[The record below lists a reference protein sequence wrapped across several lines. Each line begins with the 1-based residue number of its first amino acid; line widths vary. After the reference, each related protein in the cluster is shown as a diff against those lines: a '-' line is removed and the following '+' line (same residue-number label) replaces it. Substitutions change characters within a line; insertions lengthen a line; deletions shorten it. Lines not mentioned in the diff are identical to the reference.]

1 MADNLKPAQLQPFTL
16 AGSGTVIG
24 ATTIVLKSFKSIPDV
39 NGTPTSLLI
48 GDFGTQGFGT
58 LEPGSLSQEE
68 QFVFTGVTQNG
79 DGTATLT
86 GVKPVLFLSPYT
98 QGGAGLTKSHAGGV
112 IMVITNS
119 SGYYDTFANKNNDE
133 TINNRWV
140 FPGIE
145 ATRPNLAVDVDAIA
159 NTALI
164 THGELARAT
173 FAGTVDASTVQKGIV
188 ELSTID
194 EQDDGTATGGTGAFL
209 VPQNSNITEA
219 RVNIVRYIA
228 GENIDASVTPQAV
241 YLKASDGKVYKSSA
255 ATAVEN
261 CFSFIG
267 FAVFGQ
273 NITINN
279 VIRVQVSGQ
288 VLSFTGLTAG
298 SSYFLA
304 DAAGTISTTP
314 GTIVYKIGVANST
327 GTKLL
332 ISLGQKVVSSET
344 DFGSTTSTTITV
356 GFRPSKV
363 TVFASTNFAAACVS
377 NGGWFQNGGNNCIEI
392 IGTANL
398 SGYVSGKAWSV
409 IESGG
414 NSHVG
419 LVDTITSSGFNLNNT
434 KTGAPGTARILWI
447 AEG

>member
-1 MADNLKPAQLQPFTL
+1 MADNLKPAQLQSFTL

-24 ATTIVLKSFKSIPDV
+24 ATTITLKSFNTIQDV
-39 NGTPTSLLI
+39 NGNYRKLTMP
-48 GDFGTQGFGT
+48 DFGTQGFFT
-58 LEPGSLSQEE
+58 LEPGSIPKEE
-68 QFVFTGVTQNG
+68 QGVFTGITDNG
-79 DGTATLT
+79 DGSQTLT
-86 GVKPVLFLSPYT
+86 GVKTVDFLSPYT
-98 QGGAGLTKSHAGGV
+98 QTAGLTKSHAGGV

-119 SGYYDTFANKNNDE
+119 SGYYDAFANKNNDE

-173 FAGTVDASTVQKGIV
+173 FAGTVDASTVQKGIS

-194 EQDDGTATGGTGAFL
+194 EQDDGTATGATGAFL

-219 RVNIVRYIA
+219 RVNIVRYVA

-267 FAVFGQ
+267 FAIFGQ
-273 NITINN
+273 NILINN
-279 VIRVQVSGQ
+279 TIRVQVSGQ
-288 VLSFTGLTAG
+288 VLSFVGLTAG
-298 SSYFLA
+298 SDYFLA

-332 ISLGQKVVSSET
+332 LSLGQKVVSSET
-344 DFGSTTSTTITV
+344 DFSSTTSTTITV

-392 IGTANL
+392 IGTSNL

-419 LVDTITSSGFNLNNT
+419 VVDTITSSGFNLNNT